1 MSWIDFLSWGQD
13 FANTTPLGAYG
24 SAIQGEGTT
33 SYQSAEAA
41 LNGPAQSNYKYHF
54 GDFLSGQY
62 NAARQQAAQ
71 NNADYAEWVR
81 NQYSAAQQRAWE
93 EYMDSTKTQRAMAD
107 IKAAG
112 LNPWLAL
119 QSAGLGGSVP
129 SGAAASSSAGQAAAG
144 QSGSQALM
152 GLGTAAAGIAML
164 VKTIAKIVK

>member
-1 MSWIDFLSWGQD
+1 M
-13 FANTTPLGAYG
+13 ANSGYQVFSDPSRMAYSTNSDIVSNPEYLGNSAYDYN
-24 SAIQGEGTT
+24 
-33 SYQSAEAA
+33 YQ
-41 LNGPAQSNYKYHF
+41 F
-54 GDFLSGQY
+54 GDFLSGGM
-62 NAARQQAAQ
+62 AAGRQAQAQSLMDAK
-71 NNADYAEWVR
+71 EWQR
-81 NQYSAAQQRAWE
+81 NEYSAAQQRQFE
-93 EYMDSTKTQRAMAD
+93 LFMDSTKTQRAMAD